1 MLGWTGWTGWTAG
14 FFQPQWFHDSVW
26 INLSELLPAR
36 GARGGAGL
44 GVSMSQPVS
53 LPCQPCVH
61 SPAAQPQPLGFLI
74 DSTPYKLPNWVV
86 IAVRNGTLKDSISV
100 DLPLINIGFLSL
112 DLIYLPL
119 EQVHY
124 YVLGRYDIF
133 MEIWGL
139 FVEYIKIK

>member
-1 MLGWTGWTGWTAG
+1 MEGRCDT
-14 FFQPQWFHDSVW
+14 S
-26 INLSELLPAR
+26 R
-36 GARGGAGL
+36 GALASPRPSCVPAPL
-44 GVSMSQPVS
+44 H
-53 LPCQPCVH
+53 LPEP
-61 SPAAQPQPLGFLI
+61 PGFLI
-74 DSTPYKLPNWVV
+74 DSTPDKLPNLVV
-86 IAVRNGTLKDSISV
+86 IAVKNGTLKDSISLY
-100 DLPLINIGFLSL
+100 LPLINIGFLSL